1 MVVSKT
7 FLILIWDLIICN
19 CSIFI
24 TLKGV
29 CQTWFT
35 TYMACCGH
43 ATEASVLLCDRTA
56 QIYVPAEEE
65 EQSACLS
72 LLLPCLIPILNTLFC
87 CCSVD
92 HWETIS
98 LASGMAEIR
107 PLALCCREQRR
118 KCVPLLG
125 VWHLMKWHFLRSLHW
140 ACLPGRG
147 KAVPVWKPG
156 GCNSCLAMLRSQLSS
171 KASVSPAVLGPLTH
185 GERLDC
191 SSQRTWTGCNSRSK
205 SPASSRWAEWLFL
218 TGAAVG
224 SWHYLQNNIC

>member
-1 MVVSKT
+1 MCSCSALKCRVWELIVRIFLEISGTVAISKRA
-7 FLILIWDLIICN
+7 L
-19 CSIFI
+19 
-24 TLKGV
+24 
-29 CQTWFT
+29 
-35 TYMACCGH
+35 
-43 ATEASVLLCDRTA
+43 
-56 QIYVPAEEE
+56 
-65 EQSACLS
+65 CLS
-72 LLLPCLIPILNTLFC
+72 AHILLAKIILHLWTRASICPQPCLIPILNTLFC

-98 LASGMAEIR
+98 LAFGMAEIR
-107 PLALCCREQRR
+107 PLALCCTEQRR

-125 VWHLMKWHFLRSLHW
+125 VWHLMKWYFLRSLHW

-171 KASVSPAVLGPLTH
+171 KASVSPAVLGPLTQ

-191 SSQRTWTGCNSRSK
+191 SSQRTWNGCNSHSK